1 MKLCLHDCTSE
12 GWPAGQVVLAAI
24 IHALKKLGSDCPHI
38 SLSTWSDKPRDSLK
52 SLASSADSIVELPA
66 GKESPASVG
75 SVLVKNGVDC
85 FFSIPTATALT
96 VSVPRICWIYDFQHL
111 HHPEYFSSG
120 EAAHRSSL
128 FRRNAETAGRIFV
141 YSSAVER
148 DLVTFAPDLAAKV
161 KNIRLGPH
169 SPSEAWT
176 SDETALQEYKLPPK
190 FFFMPNQLQPHK
202 NHERVLAALRLL
214 RDRGCAVSVLC
225 TGSIPERDRPRRDA
239 LTRRAAEL
247 GVQDLVVLL
256 GFVPASAYFQLMRQ
270 CVALLNPSLFEGFGL
285 GVSEAGYLARQV
297 VVSDIPVFREHEIPG
312 ALYFNPEDPAAMA
325 ACMEKAMALP
335 GTDTVDFERYAT
347 AQRRFGLEFLH
358 MVNEVVRKPS

>member
-12 GWPAGQVVLAAI
+12 GWPAGQVVLEAI
-24 IHALKKLGSDCPHI
+24 IHALKKLGPDGPHI
-38 SLSTWSDKPRDSLK
+38 AFSTWSNKPRDSWK
-52 SLASSADSIVELPA
+52 SLAAAVDSVIELPA
-66 GKESPASVG
+66 GQESQASVN
-75 SVLVKNGVDC
+75 SMLVKNGVDC

-111 HHPEYFSSG
+111 HHPANFSPD
-120 EAAHRSSL
+120 EAAKRTAL
-128 FRRNAETAGRIFV
+128 FRSNAETAGRVFV
-141 YSSAVER
+141 YSSAVEQ
-148 DLVTFAPDLAAKV
+148 DFLAFAPELAARV
-161 KNIRLGPH
+161 RRIRLVPH
-169 SPSEAWT
+169 IPAEVWT
-176 SDETALQEYKLPPK
+176 SDETALRAYNLPPK

-202 NHERVLAALRLL
+202 NHERVLAALRIL
-214 RDRGCAVSVLC
+214 RDRGCAIPVLC
-225 TGSIPERDRPRRDA
+225 SGSIPGRDRPRRDA
-239 LTRRAAEL
+239 LIRQATEL
-247 GVQDLVVLL
+247 GVQDLVILL
-256 GFVPASAYFQLMRQ
+256 GFVPPCAYFQLMRQ

-335 GTDTVDFERYAT
+335 AANAVDFERYAA

-358 MVNEVVRKPS
+358 MANDVVRKPS